1 MASADRLLAIYLRDH
16 RAGSAAGLGLARRL
30 LRENEG
36 NTYAADLSSLARKIA
51 FDRQQLIGIMRELDV
66 KPSPIKEV
74 LARSGERVARLKL
87 NGRAFSYS
95 PLSRLTELEALSLGI
110 AGKQGLWRSLETA
123 DASKAILANFDLS
136 GLISDAAVQLELVE
150 RLRLRAATEAF
161 AS

>member
-1 MASADRLLAIYLRDH
+1 MASADRVLAIYLRDH

-110 AGKQGLWRSLETA
+110 AGRRGLWR
-123 DASKAILANFDLS
+123 
-136 GLISDAAVQLELVE
+136 
-150 RLRLRAATEAF
+150 RL
-161 AS
+161 